1 MRSASLKCITYQAR
15 KGKDISF
22 EDLSSRLDVCKEPFL
37 MVIKLCCQSTSAA
50 GGENKS
56 REMVNGLVL
65 GFERYVEERPELRA
79 PDKEVQD
86 MAFQL
91 FMSKQRTLSVI
102 QAAFTSF
109 GLVGCQRYSDAVLHI
124 IRVKKDY
131 KMGCAA
137 AIALQLF
144 DEFPI
149 EDFCIPLLLCNNT
162 SAMEPYLAR
171 SDLV

>member
-1 MRSASLKCITYQAR
+1 M
-15 KGKDISF
+15 
-22 EDLSSRLDVCKEPFL
+22 
-37 MVIKLCCQSTSAA
+37 
-50 GGENKS
+50 S

-79 PDKEVQD
+79 PDEEVQD

-109 GLVGCQRYSDAVLHI
+109 GLVGCQRYSDAVLDI

-149 EDFCIPLLLCNNT
+149 EDFCTPLLLCNNT
-162 SAMEPYLAR
+162 SAMEPYLTR
-171 SDLV
+171 SDLVYRVLCSSFSFLKLTQVNK